1 MPENETSTHKA
12 GGEITT
18 PSPQA
23 AESKQTSW
31 RDNEED
37 WAPSAYSWYVTIFL
51 TLAFALAYIDRQ
63 VISLLVG
70 PIKEDLGLN
79 DVEIS
84 LLGGLAFVLFY
95 TFMGIPLGRLT
106 DRTHRIRLIAA
117 GMFFWSLMTM
127 ACGLAR
133 SFTQLFLARVGVG
146 VGEATLSPAALSIIA
161 DYFPRKKL
169 GTASSVYLTGSWIG
183 TGLAFILGGLVIDF
197 VGDAETVPVW
207 LLGDIK
213 PWQLVFIVVGAP
225 GIAFSLFTLTIREP
239 LRRNRIKAEGDA
251 VPIPDVAKYLWVRRR
266 FYLLHFIG
274 FGLFVAFGIGVAF
287 WTIEY
292 FVRTFEVERSWI
304 SYRYGA
310 LAVIFGASGAL
321 SAGVISDACER
332 RGLKTAKLF
341 VPLIGMCLMLPLG
354 LSLAV
359 VPNVLVGL
367 AVISMMTFFT
377 SFPYGPA
384 AAAIQV
390 VTPNEMRGVA
400 VGVYLFIANSLGLVI
415 GPTVIAMFT
424 EFVFGDPNQLSAA
437 LSLAALVLVP
447 TAILSIA
454 FCWKAYGEQLEQQEN
469 P

>member
-1 MPENETSTHKA
+1 MRADPPPTDE
-12 GGEITT
+12 
-18 PSPQA
+18 Q
-23 AESKQTSW
+23 SKQAGW
-31 RDNEED
+31 RDSEDD
-37 WAPSAYSWYVTIFL
+37 WAPSAYSWYVTAFL

-70 PIKEDLGLN
+70 PIKADLGLN

-169 GTASSVYLTGSWIG
+169 GTASSIYLTGSWIG

-197 VGDAETVPVW
+197 VGDVETVSVW

-225 GIAFSLFTLTIREP
+225 GIALSLFTLTVREP
-239 LRRNRIKAEGDA
+239 LRRNRLKAAGDS
-251 VPIPDVAKYLWVRRR
+251 VPIPEVANYLWVRRR

-287 WTIEY
+287 WSIEY
-292 FVRTFEVERSWI
+292 FVRTFEVDRSWI

-310 LAVIFGASGAL
+310 LAVVFGASGAL

-332 RGLKTAKLF
+332 RGFRTAKLF
-341 VPLIGMCLMLPLG
+341 VPLIGMCLMFPLG

-359 VPNVLVGL
+359 VPNVTVGL
-367 AVISMMTFFT
+367 AVIALMTFCT

-415 GPTVIAMFT
+415 GPTIIAMFT
-424 EFVFGDPNQLSAA
+424 EYVFGNPDQLSTAM
-437 LSLAALVLVP
+437 SLAAAVLVP
-447 TAILSIA
+447 VAIMSISICRTA
-454 FCWKAYGEQLEQQEN
+454 YDEQLGQLGEH
-469 P
+469 

>member
-1 MPENETSTHKA
+1 MPENQDRDANQDEDAWRSSEDDWSA
-12 GGEITT
+12 
-18 PSPQA
+18 SPYA
-23 AESKQTSW
+23 
-31 RDNEED
+31 
-37 WAPSAYSWYVTIFL
+37 WYVTLFL

-70 PIKEDLGLN
+70 PIKADLGLN

-106 DRTHRIRLIAA
+106 DRTNRVRLIAA

-133 SFTQLFLARVGVG
+133 SFTQLFMARVGVG

-169 GTASSVYLTGSWIG
+169 GTATSVYLMGTWIG

-197 VGDAETVPVW
+197 VGDVETVPVW

-225 GIAFSLFTLTIREP
+225 GIAFSLFTLTVREP
-239 LRRNRIKAEGDA
+239 LRRNRLKAEGET
-251 VPIPDVAKYLWVRRR
+251 VPVPDVLKFLWARRR
-266 FYLLHFIG
+266 FYLLHFLG

-292 FVRTFEVERSWI
+292 FVRTFEVDRSWV

-310 LAVIFGASGAL
+310 LAVVFGASGAL
-321 SAGVISDACER
+321 SAGLISDACER
-332 RGLKTAKLF
+332 RGMRTAKLF

-354 LSLAV
+354 LSLV
-359 VPNVLVGL
+359 VAPDVTVGL
-367 AVISMMTFFT
+367 GIIALMTFFT

-390 VTPNEMRGVA
+390 VTPNEMRGVT
-400 VGVYLFIANSLGLVI
+400 VGIYLFIANTLGLVI
-415 GPTVIAMFT
+415 GPTVVAMFT
-424 EFVFGDPNQLSAA
+424 EYVFGDAGQLASAM
-437 LSLAALVLVP
+437 SLAALVLVP
-447 TAILSIA
+447 PAILSIA
-454 FCWKAYGEQLEQQEN
+454 VCLRAFDGQLRQLESH
-469 P
+469 

>member
-1 MPENETSTHKA
+1 M
-12 GGEITT
+12 
-18 PSPQA
+18 
-23 AESKQTSW
+23 
-31 RDNEED
+31 
-37 WAPSAYSWYVTIFL
+37 
-51 TLAFALAYIDRQ
+51 
-63 VISLLVG
+63 
-70 PIKEDLGLN
+70 
-79 DVEIS
+79 
-84 LLGGLAFVLFY
+84 
-95 TFMGIPLGRLT
+95 
-106 DRTHRIRLIAA
+106 
-117 GMFFWSLMTM
+117 
-127 ACGLAR
+127 
-133 SFTQLFLARVGVG
+133 
-146 VGEATLSPAALSIIA
+146 SIIA

-169 GTASSVYLTGSWIG
+169 GTATSVYLTGSWIG

-197 VGDAETVPVW
+197 VGDVETVPVW

-225 GIAFSLFTLTIREP
+225 GIALSLLTLTVREP
-239 LRRNRIKAEGDA
+239 LRRNRLKAEGDA
-251 VPIPDVAKYLWVRRR
+251 VPLPDVFKFLWVRRR

-292 FVRTFEVERSWI
+292 FVRTFEVVRSWI

-321 SAGVISDACER
+321 SAGVISDACEQ
-332 RGLKTAKLF
+332 RGLRTAKLF

-354 LSLAV
+354 LSLV
-359 VPNVLVGL
+359 VAPNVFAGL
-367 AVISMMTFFT
+367 AIISLMTFFT

-424 EFVFGDPNQLSAA
+424 EYVFGDTDKLSAA
-437 LSLAALVLVP
+437 MSLAAAVLVP
-447 TAILSIA
+447 VAIVSIVV
-454 FCWKAYGEQLEQQEN
+454 CRKAYDEQLSLLDDQ
-469 P
+469 